1 MTNYAYIH
9 CKPDGTPFYV
19 GKGALRRVKYFG
31 ERNPHHQNIVAK
43 YGKKNILYGMLECSN
58 ADIALQLEQGIIKCL
73 QRSGYSLCNL
83 TAGGDGGRSPAP
95 ETRAKLSAA
104 AKKRGVS
111 KACQEAK
118 VKSKKGKPLSEEQ
131 KQKLRIAQTGRI
143 FSDEHRKNI
152 SIAAKKRGMSLDVIA
167 KAHAALVGRVQS
179 AEERA
184 KRSAAIKL
192 AWAKKKNEVQ

>member
-1 MTNYAYIH
+1 MTSYAYIH

-31 ERNPHHQNIVAK
+31 ERNPHHQNIVKK
-43 YGKKNILYGMLECSN
+43 YGKENLLYGMLECSSAN
-58 ADIALQLEQGIIKCL
+58 IALQLEQGIIKCL

-111 KACQEAK
+111 EACQEAK
-118 VKSKKGKPLSEEQ
+118 IRAKKGRPISEEQ
-131 KQKLRIAQTGRI
+131 KAKLKIALTGKV
-143 FSDEHRKNI
+143 FSDLHRKNI
-152 SIAAKKRGMSLDVIA
+152 SESAKRRGISPELRAKMLAARKAKKDQG
-167 KAHAALVGRVQS
+167 
-179 AEERA
+179 
-184 KRSAAIKL
+184 
-192 AWAKKKNEVQ
+192 